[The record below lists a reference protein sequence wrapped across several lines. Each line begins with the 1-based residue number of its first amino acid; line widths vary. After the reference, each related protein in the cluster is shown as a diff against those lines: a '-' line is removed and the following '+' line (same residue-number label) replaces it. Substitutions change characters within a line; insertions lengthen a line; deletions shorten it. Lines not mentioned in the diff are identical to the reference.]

1 MLVSLHIK
9 TMKGINCSFSF
20 QTVAKE
26 STGKLTTDLDNKKT
40 VQSIDI
46 PAKLIKE
53 FCCLFSSF
61 TASNISKCIN
71 EGTNVDALKKSRSS
85 TTL

>member
-9 TMKGINCSFSF
+9 TMKGTNCSFSF
-20 QTVAKE
+20 QTVTKE

-46 PAKLIKE
+46 PAKLIKAAC
-53 FCCLFSSF
+53 FQVLS
-61 TASNISKCIN
+61 
-71 EGTNVDALKKSRSS
+71 LP
-85 TTL
+85 TLVNA